1 MSAVTA
7 PEHEPITNE
16 APAAPPAEGRTPAE
30 DREPSL
36 RRQVDGL
43 DRAVYGAIAA
53 APTPNL
59 DRAFQKLSDSANH
72 SGLWMAT
79 AAVMALCG
87 GRQGRRAALDGL
99 LAIAVT
105 STLAN
110 AVAKPLGG
118 RRRPDREDYQVPVAR
133 HVKMPESTSFPSG
146 HSASAF
152 AFAGAVSTG
161 WPKGGAPIRAAATLV
176 AYSRVHTGVHY
187 PGDVIAGS
195 FIGGV
200 VGPTVAHLVRRL
212 RNRPLT

>member
-1 MSAVTA
+1 MSPVDRAVDDQTVNTDGKQG
-7 PEHEPITNE
+7 PE
-16 APAAPPAEGRTPAE
+16 PA
-30 DREPSL
+30 PSL

-43 DRAVYGAIAA
+43 DRAVYGAIAS
-53 APTPNL
+53 APTPHL
-59 DRAFQKLSDSANH
+59 DRAFQRLSDSANH

-79 AAVMALCG
+79 AAAMAVGG
-87 GRQGRRAALDGL
+87 GREGRRAALDGL
-99 LAIAVT
+99 LAIVVT
-105 STLAN
+105 SAVAN

-118 RRRPDREDYQVPVAR
+118 RRRPDREGYHVPVVR

-161 WPKGGAPIRAAATLV
+161 WPQGGVPVRAMATLV

-200 VGPTVAHLVRRL
+200 VGPTVAHLVRRW